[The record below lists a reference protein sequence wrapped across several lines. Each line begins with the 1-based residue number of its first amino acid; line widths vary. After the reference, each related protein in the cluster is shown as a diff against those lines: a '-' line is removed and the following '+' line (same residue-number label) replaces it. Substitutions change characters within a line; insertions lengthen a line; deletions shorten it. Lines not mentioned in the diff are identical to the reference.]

1 MSAET
6 QPSARA
12 GVSGGAYLGDG
23 VDGVPGPGT
32 SAQWVEPSACSID
45 AGLVTTAPSLLRR
58 PVVGLFSIVT
68 GYCHPLTAPG

>member
-6 QPSARA
+6 QHSARA

-23 VDGVPGPGT
+23 VDGVPGT
-32 SAQWVEPSACSID
+32 SAQWVEPSACLID

-68 GYCHPLTAPG
+68 GYSHPLTAPG